1 MKHPLYYLGDI
12 LTKVGCGFFGGA
24 CVSLLYNISTTDM
37 NKVVIIEKAFFWL
50 LFIGTFIILLGT
62 VLIAFFDKPYGSK

>member
-24 CVSLLYNISTTDM
+24 CDSIGVDAPSCAWVGRWLGGG
-37 NKVVIIEKAFFWL
+37 VVVRWI
-50 LFIGTFIILLGT
+50 
-62 VLIAFFDKPYGSK
+62 V